1 MDGSPDQSLLEAYR
15 DHWKQLAVR
24 LLSQNAELEEDRDR
38 WKRLFLTMYKANN
51 GVTDEM
57 MWAYREEMGKA

>member
-1 MDGSPDQSLLEAYR
+1 MDVSLDQSLLEAYR

-24 LLSQNAELEEDRDR
+24 LLTQNSELEEDRDR

-57 MWAYREEMGKA
+57 MRAYREEMGKA

>member
-1 MDGSPDQSLLEAYR
+1 MDGNPDPSLLEAYR

-24 LLSQNAELEEDRDR
+24 LLAQNAELEEERDR
-38 WKRLFLTMYKANN
+38 WKRLFLSMYKANN

-57 MWAYREEMGKA
+57 MWAYRKEIGAA

>member
-1 MDGSPDQSLLEAYR
+1 MNNNANDLLEAYR

-24 LLSQNAELEEDRDR
+24 LLTQNTELEEDRDR
-38 WKRLFLTMYKANN
+38 WKRLFLSMYKANN

-57 MWAYREEMGKA
+57 MWAYRKEMGEA

>member
-1 MDGSPDQSLLEAYR
+1 MNNNANDLLEAYR

-24 LLSQNAELEEDRDR
+24 LLTQNTELEEDRDR

-57 MWAYREEMGKA
+57 MRAYRKEMGEA